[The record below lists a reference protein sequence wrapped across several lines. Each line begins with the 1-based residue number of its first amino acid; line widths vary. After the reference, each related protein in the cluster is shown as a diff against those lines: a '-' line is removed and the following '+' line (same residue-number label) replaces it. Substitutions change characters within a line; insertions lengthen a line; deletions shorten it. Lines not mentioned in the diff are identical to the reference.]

1 MYNCVLIIIGMWSEF
16 FDIGIDISHAYL
28 YIYTVN
34 EHCEWASYLLMRMNH
49 QVSIRVYPYV
59 HNSWHAKRNRSATAS
74 WAQTHLGMLYTTYI
88 FMVIWGM
95 VYYCF
100 THIIRYAG
108 IFGTKC
114 TLQGWTKNKNTV
126 SNHQLATETQ
136 FRKKMKEVS
145 LLWLS
150 LSNMPHNMCP
160 SHWQEALQQNVRN
173 HQTCC
178 TSVNL
183 ETLRGPFLQGN
194 HQAVELQSPTALTLG
209 SLVSRLHQS
218 QQHMFIQ
225 IHNIH
230 IRESNLI

>member
-1 MYNCVLIIIGMWSEF
+1 MIGF
-16 FDIGIDISHAYL
+16 FWYWDWYFTRISI

-49 QVSIRVYPYV
+49 QVSIRVHPYV

-74 WAQTHLGMLYTTYI
+74 WAQNHLGMLYTTYI

-108 IFGTKC
+108 IFDTTC

-136 FRKKMKEVS
+136 FRKKMKDFLVEPFKHATQHVPFTLTGS
-145 LLWLS
+145 TSTKCPKPL
-150 LSNMPHNMCP
+150 NM
-160 SHWQEALQQNVRN
+160 L
-173 HQTCC
+173 
-178 TSVNL
+178 
-183 ETLRGPFLQGN
+183 
-194 HQAVELQSPTALTLG
+194 
-209 SLVSRLHQS
+209 
-218 QQHMFIQ
+218 
-225 IHNIH
+225 H
-230 IRESNLI
+230 IR